1 MKKDRNC
8 SGATP
13 YPIYQPVPQMIPP
26 MIGQMPMQP
35 MQPMQPIQPMQPM
48 QPTYT
53 QPSYNQPMY
62 SQNTLENQVANL
74 TSQMNNLERRV
85 AALEGTIGTNLNNY
99 NTSNFQ
105 MM

>member
-13 YPIYQPVPQMIPP
+13 YPIYQPVPQMMPP
-26 MIGQMPMQP
+26 MMGQMPMQP
-35 MQPMQPIQPMQPM
+35 IQPM